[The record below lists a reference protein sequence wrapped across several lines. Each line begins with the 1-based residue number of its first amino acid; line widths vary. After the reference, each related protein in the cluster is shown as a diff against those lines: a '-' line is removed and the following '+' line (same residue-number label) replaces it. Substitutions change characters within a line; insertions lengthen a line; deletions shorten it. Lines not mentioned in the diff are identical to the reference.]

1 MKMTKSRSSI
11 TCWRRITIA
20 TPILFCV
27 IAALGFTGI
36 SSAGGSM
43 DQTAAEAPFH
53 TLSGASGCAK
63 GTAQGITTSTVR
75 LAVTV
80 VNISG
85 GSLTDATVGI
95 PTAQEQEKDWSLVA
109 NSINKA
115 GGAGCRKL
123 QLSFYD
129 VNPIDA
135 AGAQQTCLT
144 IANSHPYMALD
155 VGALS
160 EVNASNCIPAA
171 KVPFVSNTLTPDQL
185 TRYYPYYLEVGGVPT
200 DALRNGVLGL
210 GQLGYFKPSKGFK
223 KLGVLYDTCNPAL
236 ITAERAALEQAGVP
250 AAKTV
255 YFNLGCP
262 AGEVFS
268 SAAVEQAVLSFK
280 NSGVTDVTSVG
291 GPTVIFTQQA
301 ALQDYKPI
309 YALTNDVVG
318 EETLTGSNAPNPTNL
333 NGAIDI
339 EASAYG
345 EQTTPGFK
353 PASGTKKC
361 NAVFAAAHLPS
372 VYNQSDAYGGVACNY
387 LWYVQAL
394 LNHATTVEQSKLPSA
409 LHNVGTVN
417 FSYPSSPVNF
427 TAAPKSASYGTSLW
441 RAEIFSASCK
451 CWHIPNPTWNPPF
464 K

>member
-1 MKMTKSRSSI
+1 MKKSRSGMA
-11 TCWRRITIA
+11 CWRRFA
-20 TPILFCV
+20 AAILISV
-27 IAALGFTGI
+27 SVMAGLAFTEV
-36 SSAGGSM
+36 SSAGGSV
-43 DQTAAEAPFH
+43 DRAAAEASTH
-53 TLSGASGCAK
+53 ALRGASNCAK
-63 GTAQGITTSTVR
+63 GAAPGITAGTVR

-95 PTAQEQEKDWSLVA
+95 PTAPEQEKDWTLVA

-144 IANSHPYMALD
+144 IANSHPYMVLD

-185 TRYYPYYLEVGGVPT
+185 TKYFPYYLEVGGVPT
-200 DALRNGVLGL
+200 DALRNGILGL
-210 GQLGYFKPSKGFK
+210 NQLGYFKASKGFK

-236 ITAERAALEQAGVP
+236 IAADRAALKQAGVP

-280 NSGVTDVTSVG
+280 NSGVTDVTDVG
-291 GPTVIFTQQA
+291 GPTVTFTQQA
-301 ALQDYKPI
+301 ALQNYKPI
-309 YALTNDVVG
+309 YVLTDDTVG

-333 NGAIDI
+333 NGAINI
-339 EASAYG
+339 GATAYG

-353 PASGTKKC
+353 PSSATKKC
-361 NAVFAAAHLPS
+361 NAIFAAANLPS
-372 VYNQSDAYGGVACNY
+372 VYVQSDAYGGVACNY

-394 LNHATTVEQSKLPSA
+394 LNHATTVQQSKLPSS

-417 FSYPSSPVNF
+417 FSYPSAPVNF
-427 TAAPKSASYGTSLW
+427 TAAPKDVPYGTSLW
-441 RAEIFSASCK
+441 RAEIFVASCK
-451 CWHIPNPTWNPPF
+451 CWHVPDPTFNPPF

>member
-1 MKMTKSRSSI
+1 MKKSKGSI
-11 TCWRRITIA
+11 TRWRRVTIVI
-20 TPILFCV
+20 PISVCMMAGLACT
-27 IAALGFTGI
+27 AI
-36 SSAGGSM
+36 SSASASM
-43 DQTAAEAPFH
+43 NQAAPVHASNTASA
-53 TLSGASGCAK
+53 CAK
-63 GTAQGITTSTVR
+63 GSAPGITASTVR

-95 PTAQEQEKDWSLVA
+95 PTPSEQEKDWSLVA
-109 NSINKA
+109 DSVNKS

-123 QLSFYD
+123 QLRFYD

-144 IANSHPYMALD
+144 IANSHPYMTLD

-185 TRYYPYYLEVGGVPT
+185 NKYYPYYLEVGGVPT
-200 DALRNGVLGL
+200 DALRNGILGL
-210 GQLGYFKPSKGFK
+210 NQLGYFKPSKGFK

-236 ITAERAALEQAGVP
+236 IAAERAALKQAGVP

-262 AGEVFS
+262 TGQVFS

-280 NSGVTDVTSVG
+280 NSGVTDVTDVG
-291 GPTVIFTQQA
+291 GPTALFTQQA
-301 ALQDYKPI
+301 ALQKFQPVYV
-309 YALTNDVVG
+309 LTNDVVG
-318 EETLTGSNAPNPTNL
+318 DETLTGSNAPNSTNL
-333 NGAIDI
+333 SGAVNV
-339 EASAYG
+339 EATAYG

-353 PASGTKKC
+353 PSNATKKC
-361 NAVFAAAHLPS
+361 NAIFAAAHLSS
-372 VYNQSDAYGGVACNY
+372 VYDQSDAYGGVACNY

-394 LNHATTVEQSKLPSA
+394 LDHAATVQQSKLPSA
-409 LHNVGTVN
+409 LHGVGTVD
-417 FSYPSSPVNF
+417 FSYPSAPVDF
-427 TAAPKSASYGTSLW
+427 TSAPKAAPYGSSLW
-441 RAEIFSASCK
+441 RAEVFVASCK
-451 CWHIPNPTWNPPF
+451 CWHVSDPTFNPPF